1 MTLPWEILTGPC
13 QVFCRKTQLHQNLKI
28 RDKMNLYYSRTW
40 EKFCVTAES
49 GDIFLALVIHR
60 GADTWC
66 AL

>member
-1 MTLPWEILTGPC
+1 
-13 QVFCRKTQLHQNLKI
+13 
-28 RDKMNLYYSRTW
+28 MNLYYSRTW